1 MKRILRAGF
10 CLLAITASN
19 NILANEDTSMYLGL
33 GSVFTSYKGSL
44 IDTSLSFEP
53 GQRIDDNTTMLEL
66 CAGYQLN
73 PYISFELGY
82 ADFGKVSK
90 RLTYNPDLVFI
101 SSPHN
106 IEKRELQYFSLR
118 TLLEYPLA
126 NNLSIIGLLGYSY
139 FDIEQTWTGGS
150 SLNLDV
156 NDFTDNFEE
165 DGLFY
170 GLGGK
175 YSLNEKYVGKL
186 IWTKSEMDSLDI
198 RGIHLA
204 IERAF

>member
-1 MKRILRAGF
+1 MKRISKVRAGL

-19 NILANEDTSMYLGL
+19 NILANEDTSIYLGL

-44 IDTSLSFEP
+44 IDTHLSFEP
-53 GQRIDDNTTMLEL
+53 GQRIDDDATMMEL
-66 CAGYQLN
+66 YVGYQLN
-73 PYISFELGY
+73 PYISIELGY

-90 RLTYNPDLVFI
+90 QLAYNPDFAFI
-101 SSPHN
+101 ALPRN
-106 IEKRELQYFSLR
+106 IEKRQFKNFSLR
-118 TLLEYPLA
+118 ALLEYPLA
-126 NNLSIIGLLGYSY
+126 NNLSIIGLMGYSY

-150 SLNLDV
+150 SLNV
-156 NDFTDNFEE
+156 DFIDSFEE

-175 YSLNEKYVGKL
+175 YSLNEKYAGKL
-186 IWTKSEMDSLDI
+186 IWAKSEMDSFDI